1 MMMMTA
7 GGPGLVSPID
17 FGERKKPMPR
27 WMVLAIGASVLVHAG
42 IGVVL
47 YTQRFEVAMPVQP
60 EGPAMTAPI
69 IDLIKPP
76 PPKVTARPVQP
87 APNTRL
93 NETPAPTQPTDVLV
107 APVTDTPTIPTGP
120 IIISQPVPPEA
131 PVGTGLNPVAETPR
145 GPPVITRPDWISKPT
160 DDQLMRAYPS
170 RAHNAE
176 VTGQASIRCL
186 VRVDGRLTGCSIASE
201 TPGGYGF
208 GKAAV
213 DLSRYF
219 RMSPQTVD
227 GQAVDGASVTVG
239 LRFTLPED

>member
-47 YTQRFEVAMPVQP
+47 YTQRFEVAMPVP
-60 EGPAMTAPI
+60 DEGPVITGPI
-69 IDLIKPP
+69 ITLPKPP
-76 PPKVTARPVQP
+76 PPKLTPSPERP

-107 APVTDTPTIPTGP
+107 APVTDTPVIATGP

-131 PVGTGLNPVAETPR
+131 PVGTGSNPVVEAPR

-160 DDQLMRAYPS
+160 SEQLLRAYPS
-170 RAHNAE
+170 RAENAE

-201 TPGGYGF
+201 SPSGYGF

-213 DLSRYF
+213 DLSRHF

>member
-17 FGERKKPMPR
+17 FGERKKPIPR

-47 YTQRFEVAMPVQP
+47 YTQRFEVAMPVP
-60 EGPAMTAPI
+60 DDPPTMTGPI
-69 IDLIKPP
+69 ITLPKPP
-76 PPKVTARPVQP
+76 PPKLTPSPVPPAPNPPLHRTPTPTQPVQP
-87 APNTRL
+87 LTAVVP
-93 NETPAPTQPTDVLV
+93 
-107 APVTDTPTIPTGP
+107 DTPVIATGP
-120 IIISQPVPPEA
+120 ITLTRPIPPEA
-131 PVGTGLNPVAETPR
+131 PVGTGSEPVVVAPR

-160 DDQLMRAYPS
+160 GEQLLGAYPT
-170 RAHNAE
+170 RAQNAE

-186 VRVDGRLTGCSIASE
+186 VRIDGRLTGCSIASE

-213 DLSRYF
+213 GLSRYF